1 MAVVPGKRLTLL
13 ASGGVGEDT
22 PMHRRY
28 EVYRVS
34 LESDNTRSGRTLVDL
49 GLGKPLC
56 SSPRVHMGRQPVP

>member
-1 MAVVPGKRLTLL
+1 
-13 ASGGVGEDT
+13 
-22 PMHRRY
+22 MHRRY